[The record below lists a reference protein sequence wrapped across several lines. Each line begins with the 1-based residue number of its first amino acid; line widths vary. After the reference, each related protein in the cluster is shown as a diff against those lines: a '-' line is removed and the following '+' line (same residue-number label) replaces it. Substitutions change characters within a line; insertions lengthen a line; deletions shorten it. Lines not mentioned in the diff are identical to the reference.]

1 MTPAGTTATVRPASN
16 TTPIEMGLPAEIQP
30 QATTLRDALAPSHR
44 MIAAKGLAEGRH
56 GSSEAVK
63 AVLFHAAKT
72 DPCPAVKA
80 CCIEHLCSL
89 GYFDPAFLKH
99 LKMAS
104 DDASSHRR
112 VSCCKSQS
120 EPCGRATADKDWFG
134 QREEFAD
141 ALQSR
146 RSHFNPRAHPSRR
159 PCKHDAPSPL
169 AEVSALSKHR
179 SSYRGMTIMHKDH
192 VSV

>member
-1 MTPAGTTATVRPASN
+1 MPAVEVKPAGTTATVRPASN

-44 MIAAKGLAEGRH
+44 MMAAKGLAEGRH
-56 GSSEAVK
+56 GSSDAVK

-80 CCIEHLCSL
+80 CCIEHLCTL

-104 DDASSHRR
+104 DDASEEVR
-112 VSCCKSQS
+112 
-120 EPCGRATADKDWFG
+120 TAAK
-134 QREEFAD
+134 A
-141 ALQSR
+141 ALVKMS
-146 RSHFNPRAHPSRR
+146 PR
-159 PCKHDAPSPL
+159 
-169 AEVSALSKHR
+169 
-179 SSYRGMTIMHKDH
+179 
-192 VSV
+192 